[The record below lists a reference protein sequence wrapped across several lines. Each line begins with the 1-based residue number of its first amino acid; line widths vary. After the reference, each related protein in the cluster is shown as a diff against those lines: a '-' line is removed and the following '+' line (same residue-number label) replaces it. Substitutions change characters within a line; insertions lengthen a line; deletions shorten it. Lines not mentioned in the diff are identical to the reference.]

1 MSDNIDSLPN
11 TYSRIALAFG
21 ASFGRLVQAMLVS
34 TRFSAIYYR
43 SRADWIETG
52 SVDLT
57 SDAAMHIFKTS
68 EAQHESFRYI
78 SDLSFLVYATTL
90 LDSFLND
97 TTKFLLLLH
106 PGAIGK
112 DHSIKMD
119 DLLSASSKQEAICI
133 AAQRKV
139 RDISFLSFLARVE
152 YLKERFGLHVELD
165 EDLIKDLDHYP
176 GLRNV
181 IVHDQSVFDIGLDE
195 DGNLTVENVRCHY
208 HPTPLMD
215 QDIDQAIRVY
225 QILTSK
231 IYTSIMT
238 KILKSEPDPEVIGLL
253 TAFTDAERTYEDDD
267 SGNSSE

>member
-34 TRFSAIYYR
+34 ARFSAIYYR
-43 SRADWIETG
+43 SRADRIETG

-68 EAQHESFRYI
+68 ETQLESFRYI

-106 PGAIGK
+106 PRAIGK
-112 DHSIKMD
+112 DQSIKMD
-119 DLLSASSKQEAICI
+119 DLLSASSKHEAICI

-139 RDISFLSFLARVE
+139 RDISFLSFLARVK
-152 YLKERFGLHVELD
+152 YLKEHFGLHVELD
-165 EDLIKDLDHYP
+165 EDLIKDLDHYL

-181 IVHDQSVFDIGLDE
+181 LVHDQSVFDIGLDE
-195 DGNLTVENVRCHY
+195 EGKLTEQQY
-208 HPTPLMD
+208 P
-215 QDIDQAIRVY
+215 VY
-225 QILTSK
+225 EKFIVK
-231 IYTSIMT
+231 
-238 KILKSEPDPEVIGLL
+238 E
-253 TAFTDAERTYEDDD
+253 
-267 SGNSSE
+267 